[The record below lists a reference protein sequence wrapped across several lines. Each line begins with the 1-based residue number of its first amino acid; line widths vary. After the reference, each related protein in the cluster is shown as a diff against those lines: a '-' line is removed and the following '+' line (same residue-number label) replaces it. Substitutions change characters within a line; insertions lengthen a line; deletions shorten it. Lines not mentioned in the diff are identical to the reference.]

1 MPIVKCEVI
10 SHDSRT
16 CESEDANTH
25 NEYYTLRVKMGVPF
39 RPNGFAIYLIAMMLF
54 IPYIFDDFYQIS
66 RGYFPSS
73 MRPSPFVN
81 RTEHKSCSDKMHFL
95 FNWTLGSIF
104 KIAFYPLG
112 YILDLWLFITFKW
125 CPPVGINFCTPP
137 NFDFKDG
144 EATFK
149 GFDNHYLQNPI
160 KKNYPGE
167 EMEIDF
173 SPVLFW
179 CLFKP
184 PKYFRK

>member
-1 MPIVKCEVI
+1 MRSYQPRFQDMRIRRRPHTQRVLYSAGEAGCAI
-10 SHDSRT
+10 SP
-16 CESEDANTH
+16 
-25 NEYYTLRVKMGVPF
+25 KWF
-39 RPNGFAIYLIAMMLF
+39 RHIPYRNDVMLF

-81 RTEHKSCSDKMHFL
+81 RTEHKSCSDKMQFL

-104 KIAFYPLG
+104 KIAFY
-112 YILDLWLFITFKW
+112 
-125 CPPVGINFCTPP
+125 PPVGINFCTPP

-184 PKYFRK
+184 PK